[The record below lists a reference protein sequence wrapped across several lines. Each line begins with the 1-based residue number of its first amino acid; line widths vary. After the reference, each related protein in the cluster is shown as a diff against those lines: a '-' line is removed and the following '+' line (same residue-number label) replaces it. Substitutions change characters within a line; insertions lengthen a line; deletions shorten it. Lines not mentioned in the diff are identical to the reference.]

1 MGFLKSQSNAAMT
14 ATAQTFTVYS
24 RRDGE
29 ITFQSALA
37 DSEVQQIL
45 AKMSSKFAQ
54 DLCAKFSKL
63 SEKQYAWAH
72 KLAVDSVTQAQQVE
86 KNDYNF
92 SGIVDAITSA
102 QMKGLKRIKLRFQD
116 FIIKPSKIAGRVY
129 VLNPHNIVE
138 GNYGPQPEYM
148 GWIEATR
155 TNIRP
160 EAVYPNW
167 VNSSK
172 VYDEDVKFRGEDVIE
187 ALQAVAQD
195 VTGAAKLYGQETGN
209 CGCCGRELTVRESIE
224 RGIGPICAERFGL
237 L

>member
-1 MGFLKSQSNAAMT
+1 MT
-14 ATAQTFTVYS
+14 SQTFTVYS

-29 ITFQSALA
+29 ITFISALA
-37 DSEVQQIL
+37 DAEVQNIL
-45 AKMSSKFAQ
+45 ANMRSKFAQ
-54 DLCAKFSKL
+54 DLVAKFASL
-63 SEKQYAWAH
+63 SVKQYAWAH
-72 KLAVDSVTQAQQVE
+72 KLAVDHVSQAQQQAAQ
-86 KNDYNF
+86 DYIF
-92 SGIVDAITSA
+92 DGIIDAITNA
-102 QMKGLKRIKLRFQD
+102 QMKGMKRIKLRFVD

-155 TNIRP
+155 TNIRD
-160 EAVYPNW
+160 EA
-167 VNSSK
+167 
-172 VYDEDVKFRGEDVIE
+172 IIQ
-187 ALQAVAQD
+187 ALQSLAQD
-195 VTGAAKLYGQETGN
+195 VPGAAKLYGQETGN